1 MLYKGANTQELNQN
15 MKNSIKN
22 KVIYQPQVLN
32 KQSKE
37 ATADKLQLSSLA
49 NKDLSTLGTLQTKE
63 DEI

>member
-22 KVIYQPQVLN
+22 KVIYQPQVPS
-32 KQSKE
+32 KQFKE
-37 ATADKLQLSSLA
+37 SIAEKQQLRSQA